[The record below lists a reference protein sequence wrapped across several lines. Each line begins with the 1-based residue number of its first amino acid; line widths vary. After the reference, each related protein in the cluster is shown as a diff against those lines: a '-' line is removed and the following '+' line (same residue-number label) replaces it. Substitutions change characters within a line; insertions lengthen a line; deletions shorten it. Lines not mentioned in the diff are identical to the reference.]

1 MTKRK
6 APHEK
11 LKPGPKPGFKLARAA
26 KATVAVA
33 AVAQAAPAKASTD
46 VLQPGRNIKTMPEA
60 ELRLYARQIGE
71 SQRDATTLAVDRLRA
86 NCELTLMAFV
96 ENL

>member
-11 LKPGPKPGFKLARAA
+11 LKPGPKPGFKRERIASAA
-26 KATVAVA
+26 AAVA
-33 AVAQAAPAKASTD
+33 AVAQAVPAQASTD

-60 ELRLYARQIGE
+60 ELRLYARQIGV
-71 SQRDATTLAVDRLRA
+71 SQRDATTLTVDRLRA
-86 NCELTLMAFV
+86 NCELTLMSFV